1 MQSRTEHYA
10 ENQRTTQEELV
21 NHPGEA
27 GNPQHQK
34 YRYKNNSPENNQ
46 MEVLPKRPPEGED
59 STRHGQYVQTAE
71 Q

>member
-1 MQSRTEHYA
+1 M
-10 ENQRTTQEELV
+10 

-46 MEVLPKRPPEGED
+46 MEVLPKRLPEGED
-59 STRHGQYVQTAE
+59 SIRHGQYVQTAE